1 MTDGSGPPASVL
13 KRVTFFLVIGA
24 ILFLLFDRF
33 GPYQSGRGYR
43 PRPIET
49 VSAAGTVLERTFDGH
64 YYVSGAINGREVP
77 FMVDTGA
84 STVAIGED
92 LARRLDLGPCRPS
105 RYVTA
110 AGTVEGCEARAEPVE
125 VAGLR
130 VPDVVVA
137 VLPGADTILLG
148 MSVLRHFR
156 IEHEGGRMTLVPPNR
171 DAGRAR

>member
-1 MTDGSGPPASVL
+1 VCSSDLSG
-13 KRVTFFLVIGA
+13 T
-24 ILFLLFDRF
+24 
-33 GPYQSGRGYR
+33 
-43 PRPIET
+43 
-49 VSAAGTVLERTFDGH
+49 
-64 YYVSGAINGREVP
+64 INGREVT

-110 AGTVEGCEARAEPVE
+110 AGTVEGCEARAETVE

-130 VPDVVVA
+130 VPDVAVA